1 MTKNEL
7 IFNGNEKQVFS
18 TDDPTRVIFRYK
30 DVTTAYHG
38 VKRARFAGKG
48 ALTNQISALLLGYLN
63 DNGVE
68 THYISTIDEREQ
80 LCRMIEIIP
89 LEVVFH
95 NRIAGSLASKLGVE
109 DGMKPANTIL
119 DLCYNNDE
127 LGDPLINRDQA
138 VALNLATYPELDLM
152 YDIVRRSPELDLMYD
167 IVRRSGKLLTDL
179 LHKAGIEL
187 VDAKF
192 EFGRAADTGAI
203 IISDELS
210 PDTCR
215 MWDEETGECLDKD
228 RFRLDLG
235 DMVASYSIVLEKLKN
250 VLETE

>member
-1 MTKNEL
+1 MNKDRL
-7 IFNGNEKQVFS
+7 IFDGNEKQVFS
-18 TDDPTRVIFRYK
+18 TDDPNMVIFRYK
-30 DVTTAYHG
+30 DVTTAFHG

-48 ALTNQISALLLGYLN
+48 ELSNEISALLLGYLN
-63 DNGVE
+63 ENGVE
-68 THYISTIDEREQ
+68 THYVRKIGDREQ
-80 LCRMIEIIP
+80 LCRKIEIIP

-95 NRIAGSLASKLGVE
+95 NRIAGSLATKLGVE
-109 DGMKPANTIL
+109 DGYKPANTIL

-138 VALNLATYPELDLM
+138 AGLGLATYLELD
-152 YDIVRRSPELDLMYD
+152 EMYD

-179 LHKAGIEL
+179 FEKAGIEL

-192 EFGRAADTGAI
+192 EFGRAADTGSI
-203 IISDELS
+203 IISDEIS

-215 MWDEETGECLDKD
+215 LWDKETGERLDKD

-235 DMVASYSIVLEKLKN
+235 DMVESYGIVLEKLKN
-250 VLETE
+250 VFDID

>member
-1 MTKNEL
+1 MIKDKL
-7 IFNGNEKQVFS
+7 LFNGNEKQVFS
-18 TDDPTRVIFRYK
+18 TDDPVQVIFRYK

-38 VKRARFAGKG
+38 VKRARFNGKG
-48 ALTNQISALLLGYLN
+48 ALTSQISALLLGYLN
-63 DNGVE
+63 ENGVD
-68 THYISTIDEREQ
+68 THFIRTLSDEREQ

-95 NRIAGSLASKLGVE
+95 NRICGSLATKLGVE
-109 DGMKPANTIL
+109 DGMKPENTIL

-138 VALNLATYPELDLM
+138 VALKLATYPELDM
-152 YDIVRRSPELDLMYD
+152 MYD
-167 IVRRSGKLLTDL
+167 IVRRSGQLLTDL
-179 LHKAGIEL
+179 LHQAGIEL

-215 MWDEETGECLDKD
+215 MWDEETGERLDKD

-235 DMVASYSIVLEKLKN
+235 DLVPCYSIVLEKLRN
-250 VLETE
+250 VMETEE

>member
-1 MTKNEL
+1 MNKDKL
-7 IFNGNEKQVFS
+7 LFNGNEKQVFS
-18 TDDPTRVIFRYK
+18 TDDPYMVIFRYK
-30 DVTTAYHG
+30 DVTTAFHG

-48 ALTNQISALLLGYLN
+48 ILDNEISAILLGYLN

-68 THYISTIDEREQ
+68 THFVRLLGDREQ
-80 LCRMIEIIP
+80 LCRKIEIIP

-95 NRIAGSLASKLGVE
+95 NRIAGSLALKLGLE
-109 DGMKPANTIL
+109 DGFKPENTIL
-119 DLCYNNDE
+119 DLCYNNDD

-138 VALNLATYPELDLM
+138 VALGLATYQELD
-152 YDIVRRSPELDLMYD
+152 EMYD
-167 IVRRSGKLLTDL
+167 IVRRSGELLTDL

-192 EFGRAADTGAI
+192 EFGRAADTGTI
-203 IISDELS
+203 IISDEIS

-215 MWDEETGECLDKD
+215 MWDEETGERLDKD

-235 DMVASYSIVLEKLKN
+235 DVTQAYGTVLERLKTALD
-250 VLETE
+250 LE

>member
-1 MTKNEL
+1 MNKDRL
-7 IFNGNEKQVFS
+7 IFDGNETQVFS
-18 TDDPTRVIFRYK
+18 TDDPNMVIFRYK
-30 DVTTAYHG
+30 DVTTAFHG

-48 ALTNQISALLLGYLN
+48 ALSNEISALLLGYLN
-63 DNGVE
+63 ENGVE
-68 THYISTIDEREQ
+68 THYVRKIGEREQ
-80 LCRMIEIIP
+80 LCRKIEIIP

-95 NRIAGSLASKLGVE
+95 NRIAGSLAAKLGVD
-109 DGMKPANTIL
+109 DGFKPANTIL

-138 VALNLATYPELDLM
+138 AGLGLATYLELD
-152 YDIVRRSPELDLMYD
+152 EMYD

-179 LHKAGIEL
+179 FDKAGIEL

-192 EFGRAADTGAI
+192 EFGRAADTGTI
-203 IISDELS
+203 IISDEIS

-215 MWDEETGECLDKD
+215 LWDKETGERLDKD

-235 DMVASYSIVLEKLKN
+235 DMVESYGIVLEKLKN
-250 VLETE
+250 VFDID

>member
-1 MTKNEL
+1 MVKDKL
-7 IFNGNEKQVFS
+7 LFNGNEKQVFS
-18 TDDPTRVIFRYK
+18 TDDPVQVIFRYK

-38 VKRARFAGKG
+38 VKRARFNGKG
-48 ALTNQISALLLGYLN
+48 ALTSQISALLLGYLN
-63 DNGVE
+63 ENGVD
-68 THYISTIDEREQ
+68 THFIRTLSDEREQ

-95 NRIAGSLASKLGVE
+95 NRICGSLATKLGVE
-109 DGMKPANTIL
+109 DGMKPENTIL

-138 VALNLATYPELDLM
+138 VALKLATYPELDMM
-152 YDIVRRSPELDLMYD
+152 YDIVRR
-167 IVRRSGKLLTDL
+167 
-179 LHKAGIEL
+179 
-187 VDAKF
+187 
-192 EFGRAADTGAI
+192 I

-215 MWDEETGECLDKD
+215 MWDEETGERLDKD

-235 DMVASYSIVLEKLKN
+235 DLVPSYSIVLEKLRN
-250 VLETE
+250 VMETEE

>member
-1 MTKNEL
+1 MVKDKL
-7 IFNGNEKQVFS
+7 IYNGNEKQVFS

-30 DVTTAYHG
+30 DVTTAFHG

-48 ALTNQISALLLGYLN
+48 ALDNQISALLLGYLN
-63 DNGVE
+63 ENGVE
-68 THYISTIDEREQ
+68 THFIETVADREQ
-80 LCRMIEIIP
+80 LCRKIEIIP

-95 NRIAGSLASKLGVE
+95 NRIAGSLAVKLGVE
-109 DGMKPANTIL
+109 DGFKPANTIL

-138 VALNLATYPELDLM
+138 VALSLATYQ
-152 YDIVRRSPELDLMYD
+152 ELDLMYD
-167 IVRRSGKLLTDL
+167 IVRRSGKLLTEL
-179 LHKAGIEL
+179 LAKAGLEL

-192 EFGRAADTGAI
+192 EFGRAADSGAI
-203 IISDELS
+203 IISDEIS

-215 MWDEETGECLDKD
+215 IWDKETGERLDKD

-235 DMVASYSIVLEKLKN
+235 DVVNAYGTVLDKLKQ
-250 VLETE
+250 VI

>member
-1 MTKNEL
+1 MVKDKL

-18 TDDPTRVIFRYK
+18 TSDPFQVIFRYK

-38 VKRARFAGKG
+38 VKRARLAGKG
-48 ALTNQISALLLGYLN
+48 ELTSQISAILLGYLN
-63 DNGVE
+63 ENGVE
-68 THYISTIDEREQ
+68 THFIRTLRDEREQ

-89 LEVVFH
+89 LEVVYH

-109 DGMKPANTIL
+109 EGMKPSNTIL

-152 YDIVRRSPELDLMYD
+152 YDIVRRSGE
-167 IVRRSGKLLTDL
+167 LLTDL
-179 LHKAGIEL
+179 LHRAGIEL

-192 EFGRAADTGAI
+192 EFGRAADTGSI
-203 IISDELS
+203 IISDEIS

-215 MWDEETGECLDKD
+215 MWDEATGERLDKD

-235 DMVASYSIVLEKLKN
+235 DVVASYGIVLERLKTALD
-250 VLETE
+250 LE

>member
-1 MTKNEL
+1 MVKDKL
-7 IFNGNEKQVFS
+7 LFNGNEKQVFS
-18 TDDPTRVIFRYK
+18 TDDPVQVIFRYK

-38 VKRARFAGKG
+38 VKRARFNGKG
-48 ALTNQISALLLGYLN
+48 ALTSQISALLLGYLN
-63 DNGVE
+63 ENGVD
-68 THYISTIDEREQ
+68 THFIRTLSDEREQ

-95 NRIAGSLASKLGVE
+95 NRICGSLATKLGVE
-109 DGMKPANTIL
+109 DGMKPENTIL

-127 LGDPLINRDQA
+127 LGDPLIN
-138 VALNLATYPELDLM
+138 
-152 YDIVRRSPELDLMYD
+152 
-167 IVRRSGKLLTDL
+167 L
-179 LHKAGIEL
+179 LHQAGIEL

-215 MWDEETGECLDKD
+215 MWDEETGERLDKD

-235 DMVASYSIVLEKLKN
+235 DLVPSYSIVLEKLRN
-250 VLETE
+250 VMETEE

>member
-1 MTKNEL
+1 MVKDKL

-18 TDDPTRVIFRYK
+18 TDDPFQVIFRYK
-30 DVTTAYHG
+30 DVTTAFHG

-48 ALTNQISALLLGYLN
+48 ELTSQISALLLGYLN

-68 THYISTIDEREQ
+68 THFIKTLPDEREQ

-95 NRIAGSLASKLGVE
+95 NRISGSLAQKLGVE
-109 DGMKPANTIL
+109 DGMKPENTIL

-138 VALNLATYPELDLM
+138 VALGIATYQELDAM
-152 YDIVRRSPELDLMYD
+152 YDTVRRA
-167 IVRRSGKLLTDL
+167 GKLLTDL

-187 VDAKF
+187 VDIKF
-192 EFGRAADTGAI
+192 EFGRAADSGEI
-203 IISDELS
+203 IISDEIS

-215 MWDEETGECLDKD
+215 MWDEATGERLDKD

-235 DMVASYSIVLEKLKN
+235 DVTDSYKTVLNRLKQALG
-250 VLETE
+250 VE

>member
-1 MTKNEL
+1 
-7 IFNGNEKQVFS
+7 
-18 TDDPTRVIFRYK
+18 
-30 DVTTAYHG
+30 
-38 VKRARFAGKG
+38 
-48 ALTNQISALLLGYLN
+48 
-63 DNGVE
+63 
-68 THYISTIDEREQ
+68 
-80 LCRMIEIIP
+80 MIEIIP

-95 NRIAGSLASKLGVE
+95 NRIAGSLATKLGVD
-109 DGMKPANTIL
+109 DGMKPENTIL

-138 VALNLATYPELDLM
+138 VALGLATY
-152 YDIVRRSPELDLMYD
+152 PELDLMYD

-215 MWDEETGECLDKD
+215 MWDMETGERLDKD

-235 DMVASYSIVLEKLKN
+235 DMVASYGIVLEKLKN
-250 VLETE
+250 VMETEE

>member
-1 MTKNEL
+1 MASSGPASPARARSRTRFPPSCWA
-7 IFNGNEKQVFS
+7 IS
-18 TDDPTRVIFRYK
+18 T
-30 DVTTAYHG
+30 TTAW
-38 VKRARFAGKG
+38 KPTISRPS
-48 ALTNQISALLLGYLN
+48 TNAS
-63 DNGVE
+63 
-68 THYISTIDEREQ
+68 
-80 LCRMIEIIP
+80 

-95 NRIAGSLASKLGVE
+95 NRICGSLATKLGVE
-109 DGMKPANTIL
+109 DGMKPENTIL

-138 VALNLATYPELDLM
+138 VALNLATY
-152 YDIVRRSPELDLMYD
+152 PELDLMYD

-215 MWDEETGECLDKD
+215 MWDEETGERLDKD

-235 DMVASYSIVLEKLKN
+235 DMVASYGIVLEKLKN
-250 VLETE
+250 VMETEE